1 LPGTPSDTIFQ
12 PFYRVGGA
20 GEPESKRRFVAAK
33 ASGEERGPA
42 ASRGTTPARI
52 AVIAALAVAVIVLAV
67 ILFGGSS
74 GHKYTLVF
82 QNAGQ
87 LVPDN
92 QVLIGGSPAGTVES
106 IGLSDDNLAEVHVS
120 VDQELHEGTTAVIR
134 ATSLSGVANHYV
146 SISPGPNS
154 NPALDDGAELGLA
167 STTTPVDIDQL
178 FNTFPPRVRQGLSDF
193 IRGNAAIYSGQGQN
207 ANNAYKYFGTALN
220 RTGAFVHELNADQRL
235 LSRFI
240 VSSSRLTTAVAGRGE
255 QLSSAIG
262 NASTAFDAI
271 AKETAAFDATLRRLP
286 PVLRQSN
293 TTFVNLRAALD
304 DLEPLVNTAK
314 PATKELAPFLA
325 ELRPV
330 FQKLVP
336 FTRNLKLIVHQP
348 GKGNDAGDLLAVLP
362 KVQDLTSSAFPHSE
376 QAISDFQPNL
386 DFIRAY
392 TPDLFNAFSKLGQV
406 AGYYDG
412 NGHYVRAVTAGQNLF
427 RYNAGSSELEPMS
440 KAEQYGPFGSAAVHR
455 RCPGGA
461 TQPTADGSNPWVG
474 GGSVDSSECDPGDV
488 PPGP

>member
-1 LPGTPSDTIFQ
+1 
-12 PFYRVGGA
+12 
-20 GEPESKRRFVAAK
+20 
-33 ASGEERGPA
+33 
-42 ASRGTTPARI
+42 
-52 AVIAALAVAVIVLAV
+52 VIAALAVAVIVLAV
-67 ILFGGSS
+67 VFFSGGG

-92 QVLIGGSPAGTVES
+92 QVLIGGSPVGSVES
-106 IGLSDDNLAEVHVS
+106 IGLTDDNLAEVDVE

-154 NPALDDGAELGLA
+154 NPALEDGAELGLS
-167 STTTPVDIDQL
+167 STTTPVDIDQF
-178 FNTFPPRVRQGLSDF
+178 FNTFTPRVRQGLANF
-193 IRGNAAIYSGQGQN
+193 IKGNASIYSGQGNN
-207 ANNAYKYFGTALN
+207 ANNAYKYFGVALN
-220 RTGAFVHELNADQRL
+220 RTGAFAHELNADQRL

-240 VSSSRLTTAVAGRGE
+240 VSSARLTTAVAGRGE
-255 QLSSAIG
+255 QLSSAVS
-262 NASTAFDAI
+262 NATTAFDAI
-271 AKETAAFDATLRRLP
+271 AGQNEAFDASLRELP

-304 DLEPLVNTAK
+304 DLEPLVETAK

-330 FQKLVP
+330 FQKLLP
-336 FTRNLKLIVHQP
+336 FTHNLRLVVSRP
-348 GKGNDAGDLLAVLP
+348 GKGNDAADLLGTLP
-362 KVQDLTSSAFPHSE
+362 KVEALASHAFPHSE
-376 QAISDFQPNL
+376 QAIAGFQPNL
-386 DFIRAY
+386 NFIRAY
-392 TPDLFNAFSKLGQV
+392 TPDLFNGIGKFGQI

-412 NGHYVRAVTAGQNLF
+412 NGHYVRAATAGQNLF
-427 RYNAGSSELEPMS
+427 RYNAGSSELEPIG
-440 KAEQYGPFGSAAVHR
+440 KAEQYEPFENVHTHR

-461 TQPTADGSNPWVG
+461 TQPAPDGSNPWVG
-474 GGSVDSSECDPGDV
+474 GGSVSSSECNPADV

>member
-1 LPGTPSDTIFQ
+1 M
-12 PFYRVGGA
+12 
-20 GEPESKRRFVAAK
+20 
-33 ASGEERGPA
+33 
-42 ASRGTTPARI
+42 
-52 AVIAALAVAVIVLAV
+52 IAALAVAVIVLAF
-67 ILFGGSS
+67 ILFSGGG

-92 QVLIGGSPAGTVES
+92 QVLIGGSPAGTVTS
-106 IGLSDDNLAEVHVS
+106 LGLTDDNLAEVNVEI
-120 VDQELHEGTTAVIR
+120 DQELHEGSTAVIR

-154 NPALDDGAELGLA
+154 NDALDDGAMLGLA

-178 FNTFPPRVRQGLSDF
+178 FNTFPKRTREALGEFV
-193 IRGNAAIYSGQGQN
+193 RGNAAIYAGQGEN
-207 ANNAYKYFGTALN
+207 GNDAYKYFGTALN
-220 RTGAFVHELNADQRL
+220 RAGAFARELNADQAL

-240 VSSSRLTTAVAGRGE
+240 VSSARLNTAVAGRGE
-255 QLSSAIG
+255 DLSSAIG
-262 NASTAFDAI
+262 NANTAFNAI
-271 AKETAAFDATLRRLP
+271 ADETAAFDASLRRLP
-286 PVLRQSN
+286 PVFRQSN

-314 PATKELAPFLA
+314 PATKDLAPFLA

-336 FTRNLKLIVHQP
+336 FTRNLRLIVKQP
-348 GKGNDAGDLLAVLP
+348 GTGNDLGDLLAVLP
-362 KVQDLTSSAFPHSE
+362 KVQDLTSSTFPHSE

-386 DFIRAY
+386 NFIRAY
-392 TPDLFNAFSKLGQV
+392 TPDLFNALGKLGQV

-412 NGHYVRAVTAGQNLF
+412 NGHYVRAATSAQNLF
-427 RYNAGSSELEPMS
+427 SYNAGTSELEPIS
-440 KAEQYGPFGSAAVHR
+440 KGEQYAPFGSTETHR

-461 TQPTADGSNPWVG
+461 TQPAADGSNPWVG

>member
-1 LPGTPSDTIFQ
+1 
-12 PFYRVGGA
+12 
-20 GEPESKRRFVAAK
+20 
-33 ASGEERGPA
+33 
-42 ASRGTTPARI
+42 
-52 AVIAALAVAVIVLAV
+52 VIAALAVAVIVLAIV
-67 ILFGGSS
+67 FFSGGG

-92 QVLIGGSPAGTVES
+92 QVLIGGSPVGSVES
-106 IGLSDDNLAEVHVS
+106 IGLTDDNLAEVHVE
-120 VDQELHEGTTAVIR
+120 VDQELHEGTTATIR
-134 ATSLSGVANHYV
+134 ATSLSGVANHYI

-154 NPALDDGAELGLA
+154 NPALDDGAELGLS
-167 STTTPVDIDQL
+167 STTTPVDIDQF
-178 FNTFPPRVRQGLSDF
+178 FNTFPPRVRQGLANF
-193 IRGNAAIYSGQGQN
+193 IKGNAAIYSGQGEK
-207 ANNAYKYFGTALN
+207 ANDAYKYFGAALN
-220 RTGAFVHELNADQRL
+220 RTSAFARELNADQNL

-240 VSSSRLTTAVAGRGE
+240 VSSARLTTAVAGRGE
-255 QLSSAIG
+255 QLSSAVT
-262 NASTAFDAI
+262 NATTAFDAI
-271 AKETAAFDATLRRLP
+271 ASQNENFDATLRELP

-336 FTRNLKLIVHQP
+336 FTHNLRLVVSRP
-348 GKGNDAGDLLAVLP
+348 GKANDAADLLATLP
-362 KVQDLTSSAFPHSE
+362 KVQQLASGAFPHAE
-376 QAISDFQPNL
+376 QGIEDFQPNL
-386 DFIRAY
+386 NFIRAY

-412 NGHYVRAVTAGQNLF
+412 NGHYVRAITSGQNLF
-427 RYNAGSSELEPMS
+427 RYNGESSELEPIS
-440 KAEQYGPFGSAAVHR
+440 KSEQFDPFENVHTHR

-461 TQPTADGSNPWVG
+461 TQPAPDGSNPWVNG
-474 GGSVDSSECDPGDV
+474 ASVSSSECNPGDV

>member
-1 LPGTPSDTIFQ
+1 
-12 PFYRVGGA
+12 
-20 GEPESKRRFVAAK
+20 VAAK
-33 ASGEERGPA
+33 PSGEETGPA

-52 AVIAALAVAVIVLAV
+52 AVIVALAAAVIVLAIV
-67 ILFGGSS
+67 FFSGGG

-106 IGLSDDNLAEVHVS
+106 IGLTDDNLAEVHVE

-154 NPALDDGAELGLA
+154 KPALDDGAELGLA
-167 STTTPVDIDQL
+167 STTTPVDIDQF
-178 FNTFPPRVRQGLSDF
+178 FNTFPPRVRKGLSDF
-193 IRGNAAIYSGQGQN
+193 IRGNATIYSGQGKN
-207 ANNAYKYFGTALN
+207 ANDSYKYFGTALN
-220 RTGAFVHELNADQRL
+220 RAGAFARELNADQRL

-240 VSSSRLTTAVAGRGE
+240 VSSAQLSTAVAGRGE
-255 QLSSAIG
+255 QLSSAIS
-262 NASTAFDAI
+262 NADTAFNAI
-271 AKETAAFDATLRRLP
+271 AEETAAFDASLRRLP

-304 DLEPLVNTAK
+304 DLEPLVETAK
-314 PATKELAPFLA
+314 PATKNLAPFLA

-336 FTRNLKLIVHQP
+336 FTRNLRLTVHQP
-348 GKGNDAGDLLAVLP
+348 GKGNDLGDLLAVLP

-376 QAISDFQPNL
+376 QAISDFQPQL
-386 DFIRAY
+386 EFTRAY
-392 TPDLFNAFSKLGQV
+392 TPDLFNALGKFGQV

-427 RYNAGSSELEPMS
+427 RYNAATSELEPIT
-440 KAEQYGPFGSAAVHR
+440 KGEQYEPFESIEVHR

-461 TQPTADGSNPWVG
+461 TQPAADGSNPWVG
-474 GGSVDSSECDPGDV
+474 DGSVDPSECDPGDV